1 LVSLLKAEDQDSKY
15 NLGVGSLAGAL
26 EVRMWSHS
34 SIAEG
39 NRGSI
44 VALEGLLREVL
55 SNIHPLEEDRV
66 KRLNIITRFKS
77 IVQGVEH
84 LKGASVT
91 PFGSFL
97 SDLYTRWGDLDISI
111 ELPAA
116 SQSSTLAKHKKRK
129 ILSDLKQALLRGG
142 AARYVQ
148 FIPTARVPL
157 LIFEDPYSQIS
168 CDISINNGL
177 GMLKSKFLYWIS
189 QIDTRF
195 RELVFLIKYWA
206 KAQNINDPKS
216 GTLNSFS
223 FSLLIIFHLQMQ
235 SPPILPPFKHIYNG
249 DIARELAGGRNTDG
263 RQIEEECKL
272 NVEKFKRQG
281 FGRDNKSTISE
292 LFVSFFAQYT
302 QVAGLWS
309 QGLTVCTFTGKW
321 GNASS
326 NDCRIKKKYAMTIED
341 PFDHVENCARSVTE
355 STLRKICDEFSKTE
369 QSLHRLP
376 MPSEMHSLHRSLFG
390 SSQEGPK
397 PRVIPTRV
405 NSVNS
410 SRKLDADNPNKRGS
424 LQGREMAFYN
434 RSVESTPSVVPS
446 RVISANVP
454 SRVISANTTRKPG
467 ESNRNKGVFSQQL
480 GNTSSNI
487 RTKIEPPNSLAATFS
502 RSCSLS
508 ESMPYQPAVASTS
521 HAVSMGQSHPQF
533 QYTNASQLYRQ
544 PQHTSELRQPVL
556 TAIDSRHYRPQQT
569 LWKPKNG

>member
-1 LVSLLKAEDQDSKY
+1 
-15 NLGVGSLAGAL
+15 
-26 EVRMWSHS
+26 MWSHS
-34 SIAEG
+34 SVAEG
-39 NRGSI
+39 NGGSI

-55 SNIHPLEEDRV
+55 SNIRPLEEDRV
-66 KRLNIITRFKS
+66 KRLNIITKFKS
-77 IVQGVEH
+77 IVQGLEH

-111 ELPAA
+111 DLPAA
-116 SQSSTLAKHKKRK
+116 SQSSSTLGKTKKRK
-129 ILSDLKQALLRGG
+129 ILSDVKQSLLRGG

-148 FIPTARVPL
+148 FIPNARVPL

-189 QIDTRF
+189 QIDSRF

-206 KAQNINDPKS
+206 KAHNINDPKS

-223 FSLLIIFHLQMQ
+223 LSLLIIFHLQMQ
-235 SPPILPPFKHIYNG
+235 SPPILPPFKDIYNG
-249 DIARELAGGRNTDG
+249 DVARELAGGRNKDE

-272 NVEKFKRQG
+272 NVEKFKRQR

-302 QVAGLWS
+302 KVAPLWS
-309 QGLTVCTFTGKW
+309 QGWTVCTFTGKW
-321 GNASS
+321 GNAFS
-326 NDCRIKKKYAMTIED
+326 NGSRMKKNYAMTIQD

-355 STLRKICDEFSKTE
+355 STLTKVCDAFLKTE

-376 MPSEMHSLHRSLFG
+376 VPSEMHSLRQSLFG
-390 SSQEGPK
+390 SSQGGPK

-410 SRKLDADNPNKRGS
+410 SRKLDAGNPNKRGS
-424 LQGREMAFYN
+424 LQGRETAFSN
-434 RSVESTPSVVPS
+434 RSVEPKPSAVPS

-454 SRVISANTTRKPG
+454 SPVISTNTPMKSG
-467 ESNRNKGVFSQQL
+467 GSNRQKGVFLQQL
-480 GNTSSNI
+480 GNASSNI
-487 RTKIEPPNSLAATFS
+487 PPKSEPPNSLAATFS

-508 ESMPYQPAVASTS
+508 GSMPYQPAVASTS
-521 HAVSMGQSHPQF
+521 QPQF
-533 QYTNASQLYRQ
+533 QYTNASQHYGPQQQNFEWRQ
-544 PQHTSELRQPVL
+544 PIS
-556 TAIDSRHYRPQQT
+556 AAMDSRYCRPHQT

>member
-1 LVSLLKAEDQDSKY
+1 
-15 NLGVGSLAGAL
+15 
-26 EVRMWSHS
+26 MWSHS
-34 SIAEG
+34 SVAEG
-39 NRGSI
+39 NRGSM

-55 SNIHPLEEDRV
+55 SNISPLEEDRV

-77 IVQGVEH
+77 IVQGLEN
-84 LKGASVT
+84 LKGVSVT

-111 ELPAA
+111 DLPAA
-116 SQSSTLAKHKKRK
+116 SQSSSTLGKNKKRK

-148 FIPTARVPL
+148 FIPNARVPL

-206 KAQNINDPKS
+206 KAHNINDPKS

-223 FSLLIIFHLQMQ
+223 LSLLIIFHLQMQ
-235 SPPILPPFKHIYNG
+235 SPPILPPFKDIYNG
-249 DIARELAGGRNTDG
+249 DVARELAGGRNKDE
-263 RQIEEECKL
+263 RQIEVECKS

-302 QVAGLWS
+302 KVAAFWS
-309 QGLTVCTFTGKW
+309 QGSTVCTFTGKW
-321 GNASS
+321 GNAFS
-326 NDCRIKKKYAMTIED
+326 NGSRMKKTYAMTIED

-355 STLRKICDEFSKTE
+355 STLRKICDAFLETE

-376 MPSEMHSLHRSLFG
+376 VPLEMHSLRQSLFG
-390 SSQEGPK
+390 SSQGGPK

-424 LQGREMAFYN
+424 LQGRETTFSN
-434 RSVESTPSVVPS
+434 RSVEPKPNAVTS

-454 SRVISANTTRKPG
+454 SQVISAYVPSQVISANASRKSAG
-467 ESNRNKGVFSQQL
+467 SNRHKGVFLQQL

-487 RTKIEPPNSLAATFS
+487 PTKSEPPNSLAATFS

-508 ESMPYQPAVASTS
+508 ESMPYQPEVASTS
-521 HAVSMGQSHPQF
+521 HAQF
-533 QYTNASQLYRQ
+533 QYSNASKHYRQ
-544 PQHTSELRQPVL
+544 QQQTSEWRQPIL
-556 TAIDSRHYRPQQT
+556 TAMDSRYCRPQQT